1 MARCSLLCP
10 LPRGQSAQVD
20 NFRCNRLR
28 DILEGGQACLRT
40 RAKFPGALS
49 PGFGIRLPGAADPP
63 AERGEVYVEHIVGGR
78 VVWVF
83 HVLNPCGVGSGIGVF
98 FEI

>member
-1 MARCSLLCP
+1 MARCVLLCL

-28 DILEGGQACLRT
+28 DILKGSQACLRT
-40 RAKFPGALS
+40 RATFPGSLS
-49 PGFGIRLPGAADPP
+49 PEFGIRLPGATDPP
-63 AERGEVYVEHIVGGR
+63 AKRGEIYFEHVVGGR
-78 VVWVF
+78 VVRIF
-83 HVLNPCGVGSGIGVF
+83 HVLIPCGVGSGIGIF